1 MDEILTLLIEIRELL
16 KELVELKRKQL
27 MNDVNVI
34 DTTDMNGSEGQRGL
48 LE

>member
-1 MDEILTLLIEIRELL
+1 MDETIALLTEIRELL

-27 MNDVNVI
+27 MSDVKVV
-34 DTTDMNGSEGQRGL
+34 DTSNMNGSEGHRGL